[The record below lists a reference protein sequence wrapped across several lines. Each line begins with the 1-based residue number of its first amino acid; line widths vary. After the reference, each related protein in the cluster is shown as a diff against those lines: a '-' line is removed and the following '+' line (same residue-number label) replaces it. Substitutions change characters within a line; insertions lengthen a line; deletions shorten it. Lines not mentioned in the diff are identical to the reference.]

1 MTVIEMIRL
10 VAYRIAWIVI
20 MAIIVLEETKQTQ
33 QYALRNVAMDTELS
47 MRDVMTGLTMM
58 LDVQLIVQSWTLF
71 IIVLI
76 KISLIQVRH
85 ALLSVKMEKLLWENL
100 AMITTQVDV
109 SLIVLEVI
117 QDIHVQVVILH
128 RLLFVFK
135 FVGTESKQFHKNVM
149 TATQITMM
157 VVLLYALSK

>member
-1 MTVIEMIRL
+1 
-10 VAYRIAWIVI
+10 
-20 MAIIVLEETKQTQ
+20 
-33 QYALRNVAMDTELS
+33 
-47 MRDVMTGLTMM
+47 
-58 LDVQLIVQSWTLF
+58 
-71 IIVLI
+71 
-76 KISLIQVRH
+76 
-85 ALLSVKMEKLLWENL
+85 
-100 AMITTQVDV
+100 MITTQVDV